1 MPNND
6 SCVDLCIL
14 LSFLCG
20 QRLLTTQ
27 TQVYA
32 EDLKFVAALC
42 TAAEAAGRTQ
52 PLPVHIAVSTGA
64 VSPHT
69 FILFSY
75 LHPHGSYAPT
85 FNQSLNALHALG
97 CHITAEGRASLG
109 QIWTPIKLGPHLP
122 TLGCVN
128 SSMHGFIHVTVIL
141 KFQVREGFRA
151 SISHGPSDGPEMS
164 RSTSQRNA

>member
-1 MPNND
+1 VLCAIGTDTAVPNND

-14 LSFLCG
+14 LSFLSG
-20 QRLLTTQ
+20 QRLLTIQ

-69 FILFSY
+69 
-75 LHPHGSYAPT
+75 LH
-85 FNQSLNALHALG
+85 L
-97 CHITAEGRASLG
+97 
-109 QIWTPIKLGPHLP
+109 
-122 TLGCVN
+122 V
-128 SSMHGFIHVTVIL
+128 
-141 KFQVREGFRA
+141 
-151 SISHGPSDGPEMS
+151 
-164 RSTSQRNA
+164 